1 MKKTLSKTA
10 AIAWWLAF
18 GLAVTPIVHAEKTL
32 EQILLEKGI
41 LTKADIESL
50 KKSASASSSSDG
62 YRIKTGSKGFQIK
75 SEDGDFDFGIGGRVQ
90 TDVNFFFP
98 NHPNGNGMEVR
109 RARLKGYGKIYGDWK
124 YKAEIDFVDNGVV
137 DLTDG
142 WLAYTGI
149 KDWTV
154 KIGHQKVPWS
164 LQSEASSN
172 WQTFQERAQ
181 TDAFIDNSYL
191 GRRRLG
197 MTVQYADL
205 LFYGRAGAFAA
216 GANEDGGFNQSF
228 GAAFRGL
235 IAPINEQER
244 HFHVG
249 GSVYYRDL
257 EVTEKDTDITL
268 QFKYSPEAH
277 NGGKDPDG
285 LSWVDAKGMDEKS
298 ILGGNAEIAGYW
310 GPLHGQA
317 EYVNMNVE
325 RLGGRNSLSF
335 NGAYAQVGYFLTGE
349 HMNWKQSAGQ
359 WKRVKVLNPFGYGDG
374 IGAWEIAGRFSYM
387 DLADED
393 IDGGRARNWTAA
405 LNWWVNQNVM
415 FRFNYVYSD
424 RDPGTN
430 TTADEP
436 DYVHAIIARA
446 QVVF

>member
-1 MKKTLSKTA
+1 MKKILST
-10 AIAWWLAF
+10 IAVIAGWMAF
-18 GLAVTPIVHAEKTL
+18 GLAVTPVVHAEKTL

-62 YRIKTGSKGFQIK
+62 YRIKTGSNGFQIK
-75 SEDGDFDFGIGGRVQ
+75 SEDGDFDFGVGGRVQ

-98 NHPNGNGMEVR
+98 NNPNGNGMEVR
-109 RARLKGYGKIYGDWK
+109 RVRLKGYGRIYGDWQ
-124 YKAEIDFVDNGVV
+124 YKAEIDFAEYSKI

-149 KDWTV
+149 KGWTT

-181 TDAFIDNSYL
+181 TDAFIDTSYL

-197 MTVQYADL
+197 MTVQYADP

-216 GANEDGGFNQSF
+216 GINEDGGFNQSF
-228 GAAFRGL
+228 GTAFRGL
-235 IAPINEQER
+235 VAPINEKER

-249 GSVYYRDL
+249 GSVHYRDL
-257 EVTEKDTDITL
+257 EVTEDTDIEL
-268 QFKYSPEAH
+268 QFKYHPEAH
-277 NGGKDPDG
+277 IGGKDPAG
-285 LSWVDAKGMDEKS
+285 RYWIDAKSMNEKS

-325 RLGGRNSLSF
+325 RLSGRNSLSF
-335 NGAYAQVGYFLTGE
+335 HGAYAQLGYFLTGE
-349 HMNWKQSAGQ
+349 HMHWKQKAGQ
-359 WKRVKVLNPFGYGDG
+359 WKRVKVLNPVGRGGG
-374 IGAWEIAGRFSYM
+374 IGAWEVAGRFSYL
-387 DLADED
+387 DLVDED

-405 LNWWVNQNVM
+405 LNWWANQNIM
-415 FRFNYVYSD
+415 FRLNYVYSD
-424 RDPGTN
+424 RDPGTSN
-430 TTADEP
+430 TAIEH
-436 DYVHAIIARA
+436 DYVHAVTARA